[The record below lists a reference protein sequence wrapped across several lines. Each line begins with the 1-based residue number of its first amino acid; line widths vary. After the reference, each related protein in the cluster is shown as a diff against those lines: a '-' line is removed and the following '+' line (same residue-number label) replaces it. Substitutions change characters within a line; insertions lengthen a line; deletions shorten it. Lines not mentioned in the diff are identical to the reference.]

1 MSVIDVLE
9 NGSKIPLITL
19 SKAAKFP
26 NNHSALNNGNFVTQ
40 AVEQHLNTGK
50 IKEVKNPPSVVN
62 PLSVSENGSQK
73 FQLVLD
79 LRYVNKHVFKD
90 KINFDDWKI
99 IQNFFEFNDL
109 LFKFDISQGYHH
121 IDIDEKHQKYLGFSW
136 KIKRQTRY
144 FAFKVLPIGLTLAPF
159 LFNKI
164 MRCLVAFW
172 RAQGIKISVFIDDGL
187 GSADKVQSNIH
198 SVVVKKSLTE
208 AGLITNTQ
216 KSIWQPQRELTWLGV
231 NINLDKLCFPYCKHA
246 WNLFSFHL
254 KKL

>member
-9 NGSKIPLITL
+9 NGYKIPLIAL

-26 NNHSALNNGNFVTQ
+26 NNHSALNNGKFVTQ

-99 IQNFFEFNDL
+99 IQ
-109 LFKFDISQGYHH
+109 GYHH

-172 RAQGIKISVFIDDGL
+172 RDQGIKISVFIDDGL
-187 GSADKVQSNIH
+187 GSADKVQPIIH
-198 SVVVKKSLTE
+198 SLVVKKSLTE
-208 AGLITNTQ
+208 AGFVINTQ
-216 KSIWQPQRELTWLGV
+216 KSI
-231 NINLDKLCFPYCKHA
+231 
-246 WNLFSFHL
+246 
-254 KKL
+254 

>member
-9 NGSKIPLITL
+9 NGYKIPLIAL

-90 KINFDDWKI
+90 KIIVIKTIGKSSKI
-99 IQNFFEFNDL
+99 FLNSMTFCSN
-109 LFKFDISQGYHH
+109 
-121 IDIDEKHQKYLGFSW
+121 
-136 KIKRQTRY
+136 
-144 FAFKVLPIGLTLAPF
+144 LT
-159 LFNKI
+159 
-164 MRCLVAFW
+164 
-172 RAQGIKISVFIDDGL
+172 
-187 GSADKVQSNIH
+187 
-198 SVVVKKSLTE
+198 
-208 AGLITNTQ
+208 
-216 KSIWQPQRELTWLGV
+216 
-231 NINLDKLCFPYCKHA
+231 
-246 WNLFSFHL
+246 
-254 KKL
+254 